1 VRCHLT
7 VEDTACIQFSRQSST
22 TYGCSRPKT
31 SRRVTKQG
39 SFSEIWF
46 RDLQLLE
53 SGSEKIRQTVVR
65 ESGVNRW
72 LYVLLIYSDRRLGGG
87 SYWKLRQIFRRK
99 INIREDK
106 LLLYHCLLELGLPK
120 VSVSEQ
126 HCPFKIQKNVTS
138 TLLYSS
144 VADPDPD
151 LLGQIRIRTFGT
163 GSGSEATKIENF
175 YPFLCW
181 SFPNT

>member
-1 VRCHLT
+1 VTERKQCTQSSHRT
-7 VEDTACIQFSRQSST
+7 CIQFSWQSST

-31 SRRVTKQG
+31 SRRVTKPG

-65 ESGVNRW
+65 ESELNHW
-72 LYVLLIYSDRRLGGG
+72 LYVVLIHSDRRLSGR

-106 LLLYHCLLELGLPK
+106 LLLYHCLLESGFEAKFLKFHCGLRP
-120 VSVSEQ
+120 
-126 HCPFKIQKNVTS
+126 
-138 TLLYSS
+138 
-144 VADPDPD
+144 
-151 LLGQIRIRTFGT
+151 
-163 GSGSEATKIENF
+163 
-175 YPFLCW
+175 
-181 SFPNT
+181 